1 MAANGSRIT
10 LDVNDGTR
18 MGAYVSRPA
27 GAGPHRGVLVI
38 QDALGVNA
46 HFREMCDRYAALGF
60 VAIAPDMFHRTSPG
74 FEADT
79 RVMEQVMPLIKSLTT
94 DGLLA
99 DVTAAHRWIT
109 TEGGVASERVG
120 AVGFC
125 LGGRAVFLANS
136 ALPLGAAISYYGGSI
151 APASWI
157 ARPPCT
163 PRTSFSGAGSTRAF
177 RRSSGVPSST
187 PWTRRASGTST
198 SRSPTRTTASCNAIA
213 TTPPPRISRGR
224 WDWHSWKRRWAR
236 DWSLMADDWLLVLVQ
251 PAASSQH
258 LASSAMQ
265 HHSDSLERH
274 EPATDHRVEL
284 G

>member
-79 RVMEQVMPLIKSLTT
+79 LVMEQVMPLIKSLTT

-151 APASWI
+151 APGLLDRAASLHAPHLFFWGGLDKGI
-157 ARPPCT
+157 PPEQ
-163 PRTSFSGAGSTRAF
+163 
-177 RRSSGVPSST
+177 
-187 PWTRRASGTST
+187 RRAVIDAVDAAGKRYVDVTFSDANHGFVQRDRYNAAAAHQSWAMGLAFLEETLGT
-198 SRSPTRTTASCNAIA
+198 
-213 TTPPPRISRGR
+213 
-224 WDWHSWKRRWAR
+224 
-236 DWSLMADDWLLVLVQ
+236 
-251 PAASSQH
+251 
-258 LASSAMQ
+258 
-265 HHSDSLERH
+265 
-274 EPATDHRVEL
+274 
-284 G
+284 